1 MGIFNRI
8 RSIFQSSQQ
17 KSGYK
22 GQNFD
27 FSNWQGHDFFGE
39 SNHALTTSEAVYSV
53 ILRLSNT
60 VSSLPINLYHNY
72 DVANMDVASLV
83 KAAPNNSLH
92 AFDFFSQLETSRDT
106 KGNGYALIVRD
117 QYLQPIELI
126 PISADYVT
134 PMINLDDQ
142 SLWYRITGRNKD
154 ATVFNSEVIHV
165 KSLETI
171 EGVKG
176 ISPIRVLKSTLE
188 FDEAVQTFNLSEM
201 NKTDSFVVQYERTI
215 DPEKRKAVLDDFRHF
230 ARDNGGALFQEKGF
244 SINQLNRDF
253 QSSDMVNTE
262 KITRSRIANVYNVP
276 LSFLNESFSEGVSS
290 NEELMTQFTQMTLV
304 PIVKQ
309 YESEFNRKLL
319 TANQRQQG
327 YYFKFNLNGLLRGN
341 ITART
346 AFYQM
351 MIRNG
356 IVTPNDVRAL
366 EDMPPDSDPMAD
378 TLFISGD
385 LYPINMDPTQRKGV
399 KSNDT
404 AKVSDD

>member
-1 MGIFNRI
+1 
-8 RSIFQSSQQ
+8 
-17 KSGYK
+17 
-22 GQNFD
+22 
-27 FSNWQGHDFFGE
+27 
-39 SNHALTTSEAVYSV
+39 
-53 ILRLSNT
+53 
-60 VSSLPINLYHNY
+60 
-72 DVANMDVASLV
+72 
-83 KAAPNNSLH
+83 
-92 AFDFFSQLETSRDT
+92 
-106 KGNGYALIVRD
+106 
-117 QYLQPIELI
+117 
-126 PISADYVT
+126 
-134 PMINLDDQ
+134 
-142 SLWYRITGRNKD
+142 
-154 ATVFNSEVIHV
+154 
-165 KSLETI
+165 
-171 EGVKG
+171 
-176 ISPIRVLKSTLE
+176 
-188 FDEAVQTFNLSEM
+188 M
-201 NKTDSFVVQYERTI
+201 NKTDSFVVQYDRTI

-230 ARDNGGALFQEKGF
+230 AQDNGGALFQEKGF
-244 SINQLNRDF
+244 SINQLSRDF

-290 NEELMTQFTQMTLV
+290 NEELMAQFTQMTLL

-319 TANQRQQG
+319 TDYQRQQG

-385 LYPINMDPTQRKGV
+385 LYPINMDPTKRKGV

-404 AKVSDD
+404 TKVSDD

>member
-1 MGIFNRI
+1 M
-8 RSIFQSSQQ
+8 
-17 KSGYK
+17 
-22 GQNFD
+22 
-27 FSNWQGHDFFGE
+27 
-39 SNHALTTSEAVYSV
+39 
-53 ILRLSNT
+53 
-60 VSSLPINLYHNY
+60 
-72 DVANMDVASLV
+72 
-83 KAAPNNSLH
+83 
-92 AFDFFSQLETSRDT
+92 
-106 KGNGYALIVRD
+106 VRD
-117 QYLQPIELI
+117 QYLQPTELV

-176 ISPIRVLKSTLE
+176 ISPIKVLKSTLK

-201 NKTDSFVVQYERTI
+201 NKTDSFVVQYDRTI

-230 ARDNGGALFQEKGF
+230 AQDNGGALFQEKGF
-244 SINQLNRDF
+244 SINQLSRDF

-290 NEELMTQFTQMTLV
+290 NEELMAQFTQMTLL

-319 TANQRQQG
+319 TDYQRQQG

-385 LYPINMDPTQRKGV
+385 LYPINMDPTKRKGV

-404 AKVSDD
+404 TKVSDD